1 MYPNKILMSSVS
13 CPNQSLFNASTSR
26 QILSGETVAFHAK
39 NKWSN
44 NITLGCEFLLLVEK
58 YKLNNIVH

>member
-1 MYPNKILMSSVS
+1 MSSVS
-13 CPNQSLFNASTSR
+13 CPNESLLFNSTTSR

-44 NITLGCEFLLLVEK
+44 NITIGCEFLLLVEN
-58 YKLNNIVH
+58 YKLYSM